1 MSDDDSEDSTDREV
15 DWEMLKAI
23 LSPDALFAMQQHL
36 ETKKGF
42 VEPEKVPA
50 GRINIIDASDKY
62 QGKSVFNEVFSKQK
76 YWEER
81 FEEED
86 TYDWLVKYSNI
97 RNILAPVMK
106 CTDRI
111 LVVGCGNSTFS
122 ADLYDDGFH
131 NVTNI
136 DYSNVVIEKMRAI
149 HSEIRPEM
157 QWLYMDMT
165 AMTFD
170 AESFDVVIDKA
181 AMDALMVDEGD
192 VWFPARTMIE
202 SSHKM
207 CDCVRHVLKSD
218 DGLFVQ
224 ISFAQPHF
232 RSKYLMGIH
241 AEDEG
246 LIPERKKQDRQNGLD
261 STRGPYDTY
270 SGVSQAYRWN
280 LSSQSISLEEGCLN
294 SYLYLMHTV

>member
-1 MSDDDSEDSTDREV
+1 MSDDDSDGSTEREV
-15 DWEMLKAI
+15 DWEMLKMV
-23 LSPDALFAMQQHL
+23 LSPDALLAMQQHL
-36 ETKKGF
+36 EIKRGF
-42 VEPEKVPA
+42 VEPEKNQTN
-50 GRINIIDASDKY
+50 RISGVDTSDKY

-97 RNILAPVMK
+97 RDILAPVMK
-106 CTDRI
+106 HSDRI

-149 HSEIRPEM
+149 HSELRPDM
-157 QWLYMDMT
+157 QWVYMDMT

-170 AESFDVVIDKA
+170 AESFDIVIDKA

-192 VWFPARTMIE
+192 VWFPDRSMIE

-207 CDCVRHVLKSD
+207 CDCVRKVLRSD
-218 DGLFVQ
+218 GGLFVQ

-232 RSKYLMGIH
+232 RTKYLMGIH

-246 LIPERKKQDRQNGLD
+246 LVTDRKKQDRQEGLQ
-261 STRGPYDTY
+261 STRGAYDSY
-270 SGVSQAYRWN
+270 SGVSEAYRWN

-294 SYLYLMHTV
+294 SYLYSMYAL